1 MSLSATIFV
10 IFLKYYRSEMK
21 GKINFPFAFHSLIR
35 TFASDM
41 LIKTKAVVL
50 HALKYGDSR
59 MIVDLFTRE
68 AGRLSFIIT
77 VPKTQKGRLKKQY
90 FQPMTLLDVE
100 SDVRQQAQLQKL
112 RDARLLMPY
121 VTIPLSPEK
130 LALSL
135 FTAEFL
141 YYALRSE
148 QRNVP
153 LFDYISDSMQW
164 LDLAVSGYA
173 NFHLTFLM
181 RMSRFLGFYPN
192 LDDDAEGGRGESL
205 VSQTPGRHSGTVG
218 VRYFDL
224 RAATFVP
231 HVPTHTDFLDR
242 EESMR
247 IHLLMRMDFPTMHLF
262 RLSRQ
267 ERNRIVDVLLHYYAL
282 HIPQFPELKSLS
294 VLQELWM

>member
-1 MSLSATIFV
+1 
-10 IFLKYYRSEMK
+10 MK

-192 LDDDAEGGRGESL
+192 LDDYREGC
-205 VSQTPGRHSGTVG
+205 V
-218 VRYFDL
+218 FDL